1 MHVATVRPL
10 GLGLGE
16 DQDIPLTSVLTS
28 AAFKIVQACQR
39 PPVEQPSQTAVEI
52 FKLLSTADQDAL
64 ALAAINYGG
73 NAQCVAQ
80 SLALAR
86 QATGAAPP
94 SPLPA
99 PKPDPG
105 APERSGITGGKV
117 ALVVSIAAAT
127 AGAIGFVLAGRRTR
141 GVALR
146 SHR

>member
-10 GLGLGE
+10 GDAE
-16 DQDIPLTSVLTS
+16 DTPLTSVLTS
-28 AAFKIVQACQR
+28 AAFKIVTACQR

-52 FKLLSTADQDAL
+52 FKLLSAADQDQL

-94 SPLPA
+94 APLPA
-99 PKPDPG
+99 PKPDPSS
-105 APERSGITGGKV
+105 PRSGISGGKV
-117 ALVVSIAAAT
+117 ALVVSLCAAA
-127 AGAIGFVLAGRRTR
+127 AGAIGFVLAGQRRR
-141 GVALR
+141 GVAKEYR
-146 SHR
+146 R